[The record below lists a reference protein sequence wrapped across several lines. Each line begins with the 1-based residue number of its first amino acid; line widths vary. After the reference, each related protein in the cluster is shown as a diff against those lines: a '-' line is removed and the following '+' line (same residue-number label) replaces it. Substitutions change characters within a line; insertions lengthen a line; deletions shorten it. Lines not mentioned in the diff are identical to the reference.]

1 MSWYE
6 GSYPI
11 GEAPRKALVRQN
23 GAIVLDTFGGRI
35 HVEWDPAAAVTPLG
49 HLPFFSEF
57 RKVSGLFEA
66 WVADCPLAYHSNH
79 ASDKRA
85 VLATLLLSILAG
97 HHRYAHST
105 AIRHDGIHPELLGV
119 AQLVSEDAA
128 QRALARIE
136 ESSGVAWLDRHL
148 AATTQPL
155 LATPWILDLD
165 ATVKCLYGKQEG
177 AGVGYNPKKPG
188 RPSHSYHSTLMANTR
203 LALAVDVLP
212 GNQTAPLHS
221 MPGIWAWLDA
231 LPKEARPALLRGD
244 VAYGSEAVL
253 REAEARDQPYL
264 TKLRLTKNVKALIKT
279 LFRSHEWEEAGQGG
293 EGVTDRLMLS
303 GWSRTRRVI
312 VLRRIL
318 TGEMLMTGK
327 DDDQER
333 FDFMES
339 DVPTKRYE
347 YAVLVTSTEHE
358 ILTLAQLYR
367 DRADAENNFD
377 ELKNQWGWGGFTT
390 QDLARCRLMA
400 RMVALV
406 YNWWTLFVR
415 LALPHKHFEAIS
427 SRPLL
432 LHGVATQTQHA
443 GQTHLTITS
452 LHAKPSAIQ
461 AVLTSLAGF
470 LRTLKATAEQW
481 TDAQRLRA
489 ILARAFAKFMLPT
502 VSPPALPTPE
512 TSAT

>member
-1 MSWYE
+1 
-6 GSYPI
+6 
-11 GEAPRKALVRQN
+11 
-23 GAIVLDTFGGRI
+23 
-35 HVEWDPAAAVTPLG
+35 VTPLG
-49 HLPFFSEF
+49 QLPFFIEF
-57 RKVSGLFEA
+57 LKVSGLFEA

-97 HHRYAHST
+97 HYRYAHIT

-119 AQLVSEDAA
+119 SRLVSEDAA
-128 QRALARIE
+128 RRALARID

-148 AATTQPL
+148 ATTTKPL
-155 LATPWILDLD
+155 LTTPWILDLD

-177 AGVGYNPKKPG
+177 AVVGYNPKKPG
-188 RPSHSYHSTLMANTR
+188 RPSHSYHSALMANTR

-212 GNQTAPLHS
+212 GNETAPMHS

-231 LPKEARPALLRGD
+231 LPKEVRPAVLRGD
-244 VAYGSEAVL
+244 VAYGSESVL

-264 TKLRLTKNVKALIKT
+264 TKLRVAKNVKALIKT
-279 LFRSHEWEEAGQGG
+279 LFRSTAWEEAGQGW
-293 EGVTDRLMLS
+293 EGIEDTLRLA
-303 GWSRTRRVI
+303 GWSRARRVV
-312 VLRRIL
+312 VLRRPL
-318 TGEMLMTGK
+318 TGEMLLTGK
-327 DDDQER
+327 NDDQELLA
-333 FDFMES
+333 FIES
-339 DVPTKRYE
+339 AVPTKRYE
-347 YAVLVTSTEHE
+347 YAVLVTSTSYE
-358 ILTLAQLYR
+358 ILALAQLYR

-415 LALPHKHFEAIS
+415 LAQPHKHFEAIS

-443 GQTHLTITS
+443 GQTRLTITS
-452 LHAKPSAIQ
+452 LHAKQSAIQ
-461 AVLTSLAGF
+461 TVLTNVAGF

-481 TDAQRLRA
+481 TDAERLRA
-489 ILARAFAKFMLPT
+489 ILTRAFATFMRTTAAP
-502 VSPPALPTPE
+502 SALPISE
-512 TSAT
+512 TAAT